1 MCVSMCV
8 PVHATAHMKTSE
20 NNFMELILS
29 FHFYMGCGEQTPD
42 GRYARQMPVPAEPS
56 LWPQSFIYFCIMLII
71 NSQVLSKYPSC

>member
-20 NNFMELILS
+20 NNFMKLILS

-56 LWPQSFIYFCIMLII
+56 L
-71 NSQVLSKYPSC
+71 